1 MIRFKS
7 LTGKM
12 TGMLI
17 FGLIIGTI
25 SGFFLY
31 FTSNYFLDQYFE
43 SSGYL
48 YKVSQQTIEQLQL
61 YVSENQLSAVDT
73 DELREW
79 AKQENI
85 SYFTISRKRMLLY
98 DNTYSGSIPL
108 DDTASEQLHYSWQH
122 FHTVTF
128 ADGKADVFIYQKEDV
143 KFYLAADIISVITG
157 AVICLIIFLLGVRH
171 EVQYICQLN
180 KEVREIENGCLDIE
194 FTITGKDEL
203 ADLATGL
210 NQMRLTLLE
219 KEEKEKHM
227 KQAQDKL
234 VLGMAHDLRTPLT
247 SLMAYIEIIKKQTR
261 ENATLL
267 YSEKAFNKT
276 IEIRNLSEQLFEFFL
291 INTERLPELE
301 SPENAEYSLGDYFSE
316 LCASLKSNGFR
327 VVVDN
332 LMWKP
337 VLIRISSDYMGRIIN
352 NILSNINKYANQQND
367 IEFSSTYHSDQIG
380 ITIKNSKMEDN
391 ETVTGT
397 GIGVKNIYTMME
409 QMKGRC
415 EINDFER
422 SYSITLWFPIELSKK
437 QTETPGSRN
446 PI

>member
-1 MIRFKS
+1 
-7 LTGKM
+7 
-12 TGMLI
+12 
-17 FGLIIGTI
+17 
-25 SGFFLY
+25 
-31 FTSNYFLDQYFE
+31 
-43 SSGYL
+43 
-48 YKVSQQTIEQLQL
+48 
-61 YVSENQLSAVDT
+61 
-73 DELREW
+73 
-79 AKQENI
+79 
-85 SYFTISRKRMLLY
+85 
-98 DNTYSGSIPL
+98 
-108 DDTASEQLHYSWQH
+108 
-122 FHTVTF
+122 
-128 ADGKADVFIYQKEDV
+128 
-143 KFYLAADIISVITG
+143 
-157 AVICLIIFLLGVRH
+157 VRH

-210 NQMRLTLLE
+210 NQMRLALLE

-247 SLMAYIEIIKKQTR
+247 SLMTYIEIIKKQTR

-276 IEIRNLSEQLFEFFL
+276 IEIRNLSDQLFEFFL

-316 LCASLKSNGFR
+316 LCASLKSNGFH

-352 NILSNINKYANQQND
+352 NILSNINKYADQQHD

-380 ITIKNSKMEDN
+380 ITIKNSKMDDN

-397 GIGVKNIYTMME
+397 GIGVKNIHTMME

-415 EINDFER
+415 EINVFES
-422 SYSITLWFPIELSKK
+422 SYSITLWFPIELSEK
-437 QTETPGSRN
+437 QT
-446 PI
+446 